1 MMLSSVLPHHQKGAA
16 LVRKVASSRTMK
28 TLLRSREHHHNTT
41 TIRAVSTTR
50 CLHTLPSYSLFLS
63 QQMITYDHHKY
74 NSIQKRSNFSY
85 AGPRKLDDILKT
97 ELLQDKSV
105 TEISDLWMTYH
116 EGKDNVHGIVME
128 GEKGKSL
135 LAKAAQW

>member
-1 MMLSSVLPHHQKGAA
+1 M
-16 LVRKVASSRTMK
+16 RKVASSRTVK
-28 TLLRSREHHHNTT
+28 ALIRSREHHHNTSA
-41 TIRAVSTTR
+41 IRAVSTRR
-50 CLHTLPSYSLFLS
+50 CLHTLPSSSLFLS
-63 QQMITYDHHKY
+63 QQTVIYDHDKY

>member
-1 MMLSSVLPHHQKGAA
+1 V
-16 LVRKVASSRTMK
+16 
-28 TLLRSREHHHNTT
+28 
-41 TIRAVSTTR
+41 I
-50 CLHTLPSYSLFLS
+50 
-63 QQMITYDHHKY
+63 YDHYKY

>member
-1 MMLSSVLPHHQKGAA
+1 
-16 LVRKVASSRTMK
+16 
-28 TLLRSREHHHNTT
+28 
-41 TIRAVSTTR
+41 
-50 CLHTLPSYSLFLS
+50 
-63 QQMITYDHHKY
+63 MITYDHHKY

-128 GEKGKSL
+128 GEKGKRL

>member
-1 MMLSSVLPHHQKGAA
+1 
-16 LVRKVASSRTMK
+16 MK

-50 CLHTLPSYSLFLS
+50 CFRALPSYSLFLS
-63 QQMITYDHHKY
+63 QQTMIYDHQKY